1 MEYNLAD
8 LFESVVDV
16 VPDRE
21 ALVYVDHPGTGAE
34 RRLTYAE
41 LDAAANRIGH
51 HLLDS
56 GVRPGEHL
64 GLHLY
69 NGVEY
74 LQTVLGCLKARIV
87 PVNVNYRYVEE
98 ELVYLYRDADLVALV
113 FDTEFSER
121 VAGALPQVP
130 ELRHLIRVGAGP
142 KASGPAASGPDASSR
157 GGSSAGGPGP
167 NASSADASGPDASS
181 PDGSGPDASTA
192 GASGPDASTAGRP
205 GPDASTADG
214 PGPDASTADG
224 PGPDASTADGPGPD
238 ASTADGPGPDASTA
252 DGSGPDASLA
262 AVPFAK
268 AEAGGSPARG
278 FPARSADDQFIIYT
292 GGTTGLPKGVMWR
305 QEDLFFAGLG
315 GGAPTGE
322 PVKKPEELAERVAA
336 GGSGI
341 TFFPTPPLMHG
352 TSTLTAFIGFYF
364 GQRVVVHRKFVPEEV
379 LRTVAKEKVTSISLV
394 GDAML
399 RPLIDALQGPLK
411 GTDCSSV
418 FSVSS
423 SGAIMSDTVRG
434 QFRALLPNAMLLN
447 NFGSSESGFNGTATD
462 DSGPERGFRVRV
474 NSRTRVVDPATHE
487 PVAAGEVGRV
497 AQRGHVP
504 LGYYNDPA
512 KTAETFF
519 EKDGERWVLLGDMAT
534 VDGDGVVIVLGR
546 GSQCINTGGEK
557 VYPEEVEQALKAHP
571 DVYDALVAGVPDATW
586 GNHVAAVVQLR
597 TGAPQ
602 PSLDDIQTHCRT
614 RLAGYKIPRQLVIT
628 ESVRRSPSGKA
639 DYRWA
644 RDVAVAA
651 DG

>member
-16 VPDRE
+16 AADRE

-56 GVRPGEHL
+56 GLRPGEHL

-113 FDTEFSER
+113 FDAEFTDR
-121 VAGALPQVP
+121 VAAALPQTP
-130 ELRHLIRVGAGP
+130 ALQHLVRVGPAGDGITSFAEAE
-142 KASGPAASGPDASSR
+142 ASG
-157 GGSSAGGPGP
+157 SAER
-167 NASSADASGPDASS
+167 D
-181 PDGSGPDASTA
+181 
-192 GASGPDASTAGRP
+192 
-205 GPDASTADG
+205 
-214 PGPDASTADG
+214 
-224 PGPDASTADGPGPD
+224 
-238 ASTADGPGPDASTA
+238 
-252 DGSGPDASLA
+252 
-262 AVPFAK
+262 
-268 AEAGGSPARG
+268 
-278 FPARSADDQFIIYT
+278 FPARSGDDQFIIYT

-305 QEDLFFAGLG
+305 QEDLFFSGLG
-315 GGAPTGE
+315 GGSPTGE
-322 PVKKPEELAERVAA
+322 PVKKPEEIAERVAA
-336 GGSGI
+336 GGTGI

-352 TSTLTAFIGFYF
+352 TSTLTSFIGFNF
-364 GQRVVVHRKFVPEEV
+364 GQRVVIHRKFVPEEV
-379 LRTVAKEKVTSISLV
+379 LRTIEKEKVTSISLV

-399 RPLIDALQGPLK
+399 RPLIDALEGPLR

-423 SGAIMSDTVRG
+423 SGAIMSDTVRR
-434 QFRALLPNAMLLN
+434 QFRALMPNAMLLN
-447 NFGSSESGFNGTATD
+447 NFGSSESGFNGTATE

-474 NSRTRVVDPATHE
+474 NSRTQVVDPATYE
-487 PVAAGEVGRV
+487 PVAPGEVGRV
-497 AQRGHVP
+497 AQHGHVP
-504 LGYYNDPA
+504 LGYYNDPV

-534 VDGDGVVIVLGR
+534 VDEDGVVVVLGR

-557 VYPEEVEQALKAHP
+557 VYPEEVEQALKSHP
-571 DVYDALVAGVPDATW
+571 DVYDALVAGVPDPTW
-586 GNHVAAVVQLR
+586 GNHVAAVVQVR
-597 TGAPQ
+597 AGAPL
-602 PSLDDIQTHCRT
+602 PSLEDIQSHCRT
-614 RLAGYKIPRQLVIT
+614 RLAGYKVPRQLVLT
-628 ESVRRSPSGKA
+628 ESIRRSPSGKA

-644 RDVAVAA
+644 REVATAES
-651 DG
+651 G